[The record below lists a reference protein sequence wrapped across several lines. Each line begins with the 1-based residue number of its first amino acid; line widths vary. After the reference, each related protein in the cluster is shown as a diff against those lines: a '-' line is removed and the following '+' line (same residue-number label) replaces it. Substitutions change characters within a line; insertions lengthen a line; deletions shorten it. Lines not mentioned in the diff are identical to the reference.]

1 MIETILE
8 NQLIILM
15 ALRKN
20 TDEEWLDSEIEKRLE
35 ATIEKLDE
43 PPLITKG
50 TRKSKT
56 Y

>member
-1 MIETILE
+1 MLETILE

-35 ATIEKLDE
+35 ATIEKLNE
-43 PPLITKG
+43 PPLVIKG
-50 TRKSKT
+50 KRKSKT

>member
-1 MIETILE
+1 MLKTILE

-15 ALRKN
+15 ALRQNIDK
-20 TDEEWLDSEIEKRLE
+20 DWLEQEVEKRLE

-43 PPLITKG
+43 PPLVTKG
-50 TRKSKT
+50 KRKSKT

>member
-1 MIETILE
+1 MERDNVISTSKSI
-8 NQLIILM
+8 M

-20 TDEEWLDSEIEKRLE
+20 TDESWLDSEIEKRLE

-43 PPLITKG
+43 PPLVVKG
-50 TRKSKT
+50 KRKSKT